1 MNKDTDNIKAPSYI
15 TSYIKPI
22 ETLMEMY
29 PGFRTAIIEKIP
41 YTLTI
46 TSDELK
52 RVRGRYNGKLVDYLN
67 KLGINLNIL
76 SNSKPNNEL
85 EELEYVINEMRKS
98 EYINEKKFEINGVK
112 ISSFNFTRGAF
123 YNNVWDKWTTKARGL
138 FIEWIGDNTPRILAR
153 GYEKFFH
160 ISENDVINN
169 NVSIVYPVTG
179 SVKYNGFLG
188 ILGWSEKLN
197 DVVFCSKSEVYNPDE
212 DSAFYAN
219 EFKRI
224 FDLGIGSESYLFKQI
239 LYVLKSGYS
248 LVFEVLSKNDPH
260 IISRNPQEYDTI
272 VLLDAIRNHVKFE
285 VMDYQEL
292 KSKISEIYTI
302 SKVKFKED
310 YNMKI
315 YIEEDFQAVIRS
327 IKDSDTH
334 KEGFVFRDS
343 IGRMWKVK
351 TKYYNDWKFLR
362 DKTIPES
369 RTRENPIQYI
379 KSLGLNKVMEDTAIL
394 VLNGDYN
401 NIVDARDCVCSGDS
415 SNKIK
420 MLSNEIVRNNRYDKL
435 LKMAKESS
443 CSDSLLKSL
452 DYSIRLGYKLDVSLS
467 SDGSYYILDRVSNSE
482 SIKAL
487 VWDTFNDALRM
498 SLIRFSR
505 SHKPSSK
512 GSKP

>member
-1 MNKDTDNIKAPSYI
+1 MNKNTDNIKAPSYV

-22 ETLMEMY
+22 ETLMEIY
-29 PGFRTAIIEKIP
+29 PGFRTAIIERTP

-52 RVRGRYNGKLVDYLN
+52 RIRGRYNGKLVDYLG

-76 SNSKPNNEL
+76 SSLKPNDEP

-98 EYINEKKFEINGVK
+98 EFINEKRFEINGVE

-123 YNNVWDKWTTKARGL
+123 YNNMWDKWTTKARGL
-138 FIEWIGDNTPRILAR
+138 FIEWTGDNTPRILAR
-153 GYEKFFH
+153 GYEKFFY
-160 ISENDVINN
+160 ISEGDVINN
-169 NVSIVYPVTG
+169 DISIEYPVTG

-188 ILGWSEKLN
+188 ILGWSERLD
-197 DVVFCSKSEVYNPDE
+197 DVVFCSKSEVSNPDE

-224 FDLGIGSESYLFKQI
+224 FDLGIGRDSYLFKQI
-239 LYVLKSGYS
+239 LHILKSGYS

-260 IISRNPQEYDTI
+260 IISRNLQEDDSI
-272 VLLDAIRNHVKFE
+272 VLLDAIRSHVKFE

-292 KSKISEIYTI
+292 KSKISEICTI
-302 SKVKFKED
+302 SRVKFKED

-315 YIEEDFQAVIRS
+315 YIKEDFQAVIRS

-420 MLSNEIVRNNRYDKL
+420 ILSNKIANDNRYDQL

-452 DYSIRLGYKLDVSLS
+452 EYSVRLGYKLDISLS
-467 SDGSYYILDRVSNSE
+467 PDGSYYILDRMNSSE
-482 SIKAL
+482 SIKSL

-498 SLIRFSR
+498 SLIRFSKN
-505 SHKPSSK
+505 HKPSSK